1 MAQLIEYSPSV
12 YESRIPPPAFQMWK
26 RVYREFKAILS
37 YIQSWGLAGTTSD
50 CFMKTEKKKEQVC
63 WLTSVIS
70 AFGRL
75 RQGDCKTFETSFG
88 YIVKSR
94 PAWATETNP
103 ISEKKET
110 HPPTERQ

>member
-1 MAQLIEYSPSV
+1 MAQLIERSPSV

-50 CFMKTEKKKEQVC
+50 CFMKTEKKGTGMLADICYLSIWE
-63 WLTSVIS
+63 
-70 AFGRL
+70 AEA
-75 RQGDCKTFETSFG
+75 GDCKTFETSFG

-110 HPPTERQ
+110 HPPTERR